1 MILVTGGTGL
11 VGAHLL
17 LQLLKTEDAVKAI
30 HRPSS
35 NLEQVKKVFSYYV
48 DNADE
53 LFAKINWVV
62 ADVTDIPSLEDA
74 FINVT
79 HVYHCAA
86 LISFDPNDY
95 FKLRHVNTKGTA
107 NIVNI
112 CLANNVQK
120 LTYVSSIAT
129 LGKNEVTPI
138 VTEETEWNDADV
150 NVYAL
155 TKYAAEMEVWR
166 GTQEGLDAVIVN
178 PGVILG
184 PGYWDSGSGQFF
196 SKIANG
202 LKYYPPS
209 GSGFVG
215 VADVADMCIELMKSD
230 LKNERYIA
238 VTKNATFKEVLD
250 KIAKEINK
258 PKPTKALK
266 IWQLNIL
273 CKLDWLVHL
282 FTRRGRKLS
291 KMQVHGLKSQ
301 DMYQNAKIKEAI
313 NFKFTD
319 LDTVIKTTSSLLLQ
333 EQL

>member
-17 LQLLKTEDAVKAI
+17 LQLLKTEKAVKAT
-30 HRPSS
+30 HRASS
-35 NLEQVKKVFSYYV
+35 NLGQVKKVFSYYV

-53 LFAKINWVV
+53 LFTKINWVV
-62 ADVTDIPSLEDA
+62 ADITDIPSLENA
-74 FINVT
+74 FKDVT
-79 HVYHCAA
+79 RVFHCAA

-95 FKLRHVNTKGTA
+95 VKLRQINAKGTA
-107 NIVNI
+107 NIVNF
-112 CLANNVQK
+112 CLSNNVQK

-129 LGKNEVTPI
+129 LGKNEATPI

-209 GSGFVG
+209 GSGFIG
-215 VADVADMCIELMKSD
+215 VFDVVDMCIKLMNAN
-230 LKNERYIA
+230 LVNQRYIA
-238 VTKNATFKEVLD
+238 VAENATFKEILD
-250 KIAKEINK
+250 KIAVAINK
-258 PKPTKALK
+258 PKPTKVLK
-266 IWQLNIL
+266 MWQLNIL
-273 CKLDWLVHL
+273 YKLDWLVHL

-313 NFKFTD
+313 NFNFTD